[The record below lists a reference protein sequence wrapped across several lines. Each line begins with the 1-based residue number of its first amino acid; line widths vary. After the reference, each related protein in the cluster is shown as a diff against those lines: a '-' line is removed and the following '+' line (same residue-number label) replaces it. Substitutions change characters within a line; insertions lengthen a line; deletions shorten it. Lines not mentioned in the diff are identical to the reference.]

1 MRNGSFRLVLQLM
14 HHLLHTKSERAY
26 VVETVRMD
34 DFKLEGGGGG
44 FFKKG
49 FFLTFGAKKKIL
61 KKKI

>member
-34 DFKLEGGGGG
+34 DFKLEGE
-44 FFKKG
+44 
-49 FFLTFGAKKKIL
+49 
-61 KKKI
+61 